1 MEKRTLKPEVA
12 MYVRRIG
19 DMRKTKKHGR
29 AIQLCDRV
37 MEHHPDPQFS
47 NIILNFKADSL
58 YRLGRR
64 TGQEF
69 LIDEARQ
76 VYATIL
82 EEDPDDQIALQ
93 GIQRINFNY

>member
-1 MEKRTLKPEVA
+1 MDKRNLKPEVA

-19 DMRKTKKHGR
+19 DMRKVHKHGR
-29 AIQLCDRV
+29 AIQLCDKV
-37 MEHHPDPQFS
+37 MEHQPDPHFS
-47 NIILNFKADSL
+47 NIIMNFKADSL

-76 VYATIL
+76 IYAAIL
-82 EEDPDDQIALQ
+82 EIDPDDQIALQ
-93 GIQRINFNY
+93 GIERINFNY